1 MLLVLF
7 YRYASYLLL
16 QLPIFP
22 FKVSLHL
29 WEEQKEISSEIL
41 QGGSDLPA
49 PCPCLGKRLHGPG
62 EASAVRGA
70 TLPKQ
75 IKSFILFFFPPD
87 HLRAEDI
94 ATGCVS
100 PFRGCAPA
108 HGLEADGGSGNALK
122 AGRWQRRGR

>member
-75 IKSFILFFFPPD
+75 IKSFILFFSPQTISEQKTLPPAASA
-87 HLRAEDI
+87 HSED
-94 ATGCVS
+94 ALQHTGWKLT
-100 PFRGCAPA
+100 AA
-108 HGLEADGGSGNALK
+108 
-122 AGRWQRRGR
+122 AGMP